1 MLRAFMQYY
10 LAVNAVNISFCFLM
24 LMFTGLL
31 WLPVLFCSIGIAVGI
46 GSYNY
51 FFSNQYY
58 FYYNLGFTRRRLAIA
73 VLACNFFIALLP
85 ALLIYLLNA

>member
-51 FFSNQYY
+51 
-58 FYYNLGFTRRRLAIA
+58 
-73 VLACNFFIALLP
+73 
-85 ALLIYLLNA
+85 